1 MPNLKDKLYFEPFK
15 ADDSSLQSRMA
26 LSSSPFSPS
35 GGSKSVW
42 QDFTRS
48 KNILKKNPLTV
59 PGRKDE
65 LAGIK
70 RIGQT
75 LKDILLNERIIIPL
89 KGGKVLSMGK
99 GIPRVPDSHG
109 VGITFP
115 IK

>member
-1 MPNLKDKLYFEPFK
+1 M
-15 ADDSSLQSRMA
+15 
-26 LSSSPFSPS
+26 
-35 GGSKSVW
+35 
-42 QDFTRS
+42 
-48 KNILKKNPLTV
+48 
-59 PGRKDE
+59 
-65 LAGIK
+65 K

>member
-1 MPNLKDKLYFEPFK
+1 MSNLKDKLYFEPFK
-15 ADDSSLQSRMA
+15 AKDSSLQSRMA

-59 PGRKDE
+59 PERKDE
-65 LAGIK
+65 LAGMK
-70 RIGQT
+70 RIGET

-99 GIPRVPDSHG
+99 GIPRVPDSYG
-109 VGITFP
+109 VGVTFP